1 MKFTATLGDFQ
12 KILNKVLPA
21 MPRKSTVPVLEHFHF
36 SLSGSTLKIIATDQ
50 EIVIMAQQEVTGI
63 EDGSVLVPGKKITD
77 IVKALGDKGEF
88 EFISDSLNYDINLT
102 TQLGNYNMKGIDPDE
117 YLSLP
122 ELFESEKPSI
132 ETINA
137 EGDEKSNAKLEKDV
151 IVKLADKTSFAVST
165 DEYRPAM
172 CGVLFQFRGDFVS
185 SVSTDSFRL
194 SKVTYRN
201 PENNYP
207 IDLDIIIPTRAI
219 EILKKVDDDVIMS
232 TIENN
237 KKITHLRFDIGE
249 IVIITRVID
258 EKFPPYESVIPHDS
272 GMNCT
277 VLHKDFVSSIKRIDL
292 FANTKTHQIRVEFD
306 KSTITIKAEDEDS
319 GYKGIET
326 ITCDYN
332 GTPMTIGFNC
342 KYLEELFDAIDSDK
356 DGNVV
361 FMLTEQNRPV
371 VIRPT
376 AEDQDLLM
384 LIMPVR
390 L

>member
-36 SLSGSTLKIIATDQ
+36 SLSGSTLKIISTDQ
-50 EIVIMAQQEVTGI
+50 EIVIMAQQEVNGT

-88 EFISDSLNYDINLT
+88 EFVSDPVSFDISLT
-102 TQLGNYNMKGIDPDE
+102 TQLGSYSLKGIDPEE

-122 ELFESEKPSI
+122 ELFESEKPNI
-132 ETINA
+132 DALN
-137 EGDEKSNAKLEKDV
+137 DENLSNAKLEKAV
-151 IVKLADKTSFAVST
+151 ISKLAEKTAFAVSS

-172 CGVLFQFRGDFVS
+172 CGVLFQFRNNFVNA
-185 SVSTDSFRL
+185 VSTDSFRL
-194 SKVTYRN
+194 SKVTHN
-201 PENNYP
+201 SDEDVYP

-219 EILKKVDDDVIMS
+219 DILKKVDNDVIMS

-237 KKITHLRFDIGE
+237 NKITHIRFDIAD
-249 IVIITRVID
+249 IVVITRVID
-258 EKFPPYESVIPHDS
+258 EKFPPYESVIPKDS
-272 GMNCT
+272 GMNCI
-277 VLHKDFVSSIKRIDL
+277 VSHKDFVSSIKRIDL
-292 FANTKTHQIRVEFD
+292 FANIKTHQIRVEFD
-306 KSTITIKAEDEDS
+306 KSTVTIKAEDEDS
-319 GYKGIET
+319 GNKGIET

-332 GTPMTIGFNC
+332 GNPMTIGFNC
-342 KYLEELFDAIDSDK
+342 KYLEDLFDAIDADEN
-356 DGNVV
+356 GNVT
-361 FMLTEQNRPV
+361 FMLTEPNRPV
-371 VIRPT
+371 VIRPK
-376 AEDQDLLM
+376 AEDENMLM